1 MEEEWFC
8 LPAENSPWDRRLPS
22 AHWLLRSPQV
32 RHGKTIEANEAKQR
46 LLVSPWNGRTGR
58 CAENCSKGRNHDDS
72 TVKIGAGMSDT
83 LTSRRN
89 RARFSGRRY
98 VISEKIEADWN
109 CTSNLIC
116 ELQKFWIW
124 CTIEEWKIAEFD
136 AQLKNEKLLN
146 SMHNWRMENC
156 WIRYFRYFI
165 RLEWINI

>member
-98 VISEKIEADWN
+98 VIDLRENWGGLELYIKPDLRTSKILNLMHNRRMKN
-109 CTSNLIC
+109 C
-116 ELQKFWIW
+116 WIW

-136 AQLKNEKLLN
+136 AQLKNGKLLN
-146 SMHNWRMENC
+146 
-156 WIRYFRYFI
+156 
-165 RLEWINI
+165 